1 MKNRPRAN
9 RAIDEGN
16 GRDVNRTEFI
26 IATAIILFA
35 AFVLGWFS
43 SWLVNRFTRVT
54 KADIGELDRMAQ
66 ALHEAEETR
75 DQAITY
81 LQQREA
87 EITNQLVQT
96 EAELRAAMDGL
107 RDARREAEEWRGHAE
122 RQHG

>member
-1 MKNRPRAN
+1 
-9 RAIDEGN
+9 
-16 GRDVNRTEFI
+16 VNRTEFI
-26 IATAIILFA
+26 IATAIILFV
-35 AFVLGWFS
+35 AFSLGWFA

-75 DQAITY
+75 DQAIIY

-87 EITNQLVQT
+87 EITNQLSQT

-107 RDARREAEEWRGHAE
+107 RDARREAEELRNYIE
-122 RQHG
+122 RQSAH